1 MFVRNQYLLC
11 VMLSNLF
18 NHFNVCI
25 LTSLLHIYDTT
36 GHYCIFVC
44 CVPPRRWPKKAET
57 RRKITT
63 CLFTVVSNF
72 SVDDGVCMMI
82 YLSERNMDNFKL
94 KYPSLL
100 QEATNQYFVSSHC
113 VPL

>member
-1 MFVRNQYLLC
+1 
-11 VMLSNLF
+11 
-18 NHFNVCI
+18 
-25 LTSLLHIYDTT
+25 
-36 GHYCIFVC
+36 
-44 CVPPRRWPKKAET
+44 
-57 RRKITT
+57 
-63 CLFTVVSNF
+63 
-72 SVDDGVCMMI
+72 MMI